1 MRAQVA
7 QAAQAAQAAAAQ
19 AASNSNLLYNFSPA
33 MYSYQQAYLT
43 QLSRMQLAGNE
54 VFKDYL
60 QKLKNEAGAGGA
72 AGSDVK
78 SVMPMLPTVTLPSP
92 GAPSVLGVGAG
103 AASPKTSP
111 LSGGKLTPT
120 ATSAALAKSGAS
132 PRPQAA
138 AATSNGL
145 SLAGKSK

>member
-60 QKLKNEAGAGGA
+60 QKLKNEAGGGA

-92 GAPSVLGVGAG
+92 GAPPVLGVGAG

>member
-1 MRAQVA
+1 MRAQV
-7 QAAQAAQAAAAQ
+7 AQAAAAQ

-60 QKLKNEAGAGGA
+60 QKLKNEAGAG

-92 GAPSVLGVGAG
+92 GAPPVLGVGGG